1 MSKLVFGKNVEI
13 GSSFVEAFAAAKA
26 AKAEKGRH
34 KTEAQQ
40 RKAAALPAG
49 HEEGIQKLQQL
60 WIAGIAAR
68 IAAFFGVE
76 PKEFGFDLQLFAD
89 SSKKIW
95 TRHQAEDVLAELIA
109 EGDHAAYHCMNLKV
123 VSSPE
128 EDVDGKKHVVTKTT
142 CAVDAVD
149 WNCGSDSIRVYSVAR
164 ARVGLN
170 VKPVQRF
177 SFSEVHLTVNS
188 KGALKGEEVRPAEWL
203 YRATLAYDTVGC
215 HWYAYSRRD
224 GKDLY
229 YQLDGELK
237 EISAE
242 RWFSIARTA
251 LIYNDCSTV
260 TGAYAS
266 AGNLK
271 KHKLVC
277 SCMNEEGLSHLARS
291 IAATGGISL
300 LYTDPDRLGSA
311 KAIAQANVRES
322 APYTAN
328 RPGPQIRVAA
338 VFMGKWKLKDI
349 VTGELF
355 DGCDGWFAANQG
367 LFRRFLEEHGYNVM
381 TDEASVGIG
390 TQARPFAFKGVATSV
405 PGWFMADMALKEEGL
420 CHGADVVV
428 LCASKVTKEQQ
439 EQYRLGIESKG
450 KEGDYAGKL
459 VVVVYD
465 DEIQFDP
472 SDPASYEL
480 IDVLGDL
487 NAQKA
492 EQDLRRPS
500 SLNILKLFRKKESVW
515 KNGMGTSTQLLQSL
529 IPVCPSLKAVMR
541 LGFRAQMGKSVE
553 DICRVEARS
562 VTTQDVLSNIKQSR
576 PVAADEVAAMD
587 LSDAEKSV
595 LSNKDYG
602 MNVVNLAELL
612 APSYCWERDA
622 ALFKDELKAAYK
634 AGKSRADRVR
644 VPIDGTDFVL
654 TPDFAAF
661 YGEAILGLAENGDYQ
676 VFNNLLNKLGVEKGA
691 GIKYPKQHIREM
703 AKLAV
708 QKELDIASKLA
719 GNENAAKIAYLYANA
734 GEAAL
739 LVACTKHLMDQ
750 EAGMDFDGDEMF
762 VANVLTEEQRDEQ
775 IATIDWSDKTAAM
788 EQYVKIQL
796 AYYFGKVL
804 SLVVSIDP
812 DAEDKNAAKS
822 SEKIKEVISAGSGFE
837 APKATVNHD
846 KLWEGLKLGDNMPT
860 REEVEKWQP
869 LNPGNEAAVR
879 NILNANLDVGI
890 VTVIHLVFSDLF
902 FKLEDMAGKTDDKLN
917 ADELKTVEVAKLIM
931 TAVFE
936 NKEVSGQK
944 YDGLRYERVGKLEI
958 VRMDINEYHRIR
970 EASRTMELSR
980 ENMKNFFYDLV
991 ANGRMAQ
998 EFTIDA
1004 CKTLMKVANIEYASD
1019 LRSKVKVL
1027 SRKEMD
1033 INFKYGANEGKIDIV
1048 QPNFGSKESPLYIN
1062 DTRIAQIRGSKKII
1076 VRDWAQNLKMEGYK
1090 AIVAAIKP
1098 LLANKPSFD
1107 SEFIEQLVDLAT
1119 SYPEAAKLARSFQ
1132 TMYMHLNTAQEA
1144 AILEAKMGI
1153 DDPVE
1158 KRLAESEVKA
1168 AHAGFFN
1175 AMGNTIRRGLAGFR
1189 RSLELKGLSKNEIAA
1204 MEAALLISLAYTDKK
1219 GNVDSKLSSFAYRV
1233 LHEEYMRFILDYAC
1247 AEDDRVARFTEDA
1260 LVWVRKDIEPGQDVT
1275 FSDGIGYLYGDKVAE
1290 AKDPLNGEYTIMEED
1305 GRLFASTDV
1314 LNLMP
1319 LQKDNGTIVVETNL
1333 GSEWDCS
1340 HLGSIIKELAPD
1352 ESGKARY
1359 VQLWGKKTWGQDG
1372 DELHDVIAAEDEDGA
1387 FGIGY
1392 VYFGHDNALNDVL
1405 DGIRGQVT
1413 NVTVYTDKSD
1423 PTKRTAIIL
1432 LENCENVTGEEQERA
1447 YVAPVYEDL
1456 PIDEDW
1462 VKPVRKVK
1470 KMVFTPAEEAEPEV
1484 KEAARFK
1491 PAAGFKT
1498 VAIQDM
1504 DEGLSDEFDDM
1515 CIGE

>member
-1 MSKLVFGKNVEI
+1 MKIYTRNQAE
-13 GSSFVEAFAAAKA
+13 EA
-26 AKAEKGRH
+26 
-34 KTEAQQ
+34 
-40 RKAAALPAG
+40 
-49 HEEGIQKLQQL
+49 
-60 WIAGIAAR
+60 IAA
-68 IAAFFGVE
+68 IIG
-76 PKEFGFDLQLFAD
+76 
-89 SSKKIW
+89 
-95 TRHQAEDVLAELIA
+95 EDA
-109 EGDHAAYHCMNLKV
+109 HAAYHCINLKV
-123 VSSPE
+123 LTE
-128 EDVDGKKHVVTKTT
+128 KGEDSVVTNTA
-142 CAVDAVD
+142 CALDAVD
-149 WNCGSDSIRVYSVAR
+149 WNCSSSSAKLYSVAR
-164 ARVGLN
+164 TRVNGK
-170 VKPVQRF
+170 VKPVRRF
-177 SFSEVHLTVNS
+177 TFSEVHLTVNS
-188 KGALKGEEVRPAEWL
+188 KGKLKGEPIQPLAWL

-215 HWYAYSRRD
+215 HWYCYSRRD

-229 YQLDGELK
+229 YQLDGELV
-237 EISAE
+237 EITAE
-242 RWFSIARTA
+242 KWASVAKTA

-260 TGAYAS
+260 TGSYAS

-277 SCMNEEGLSHLARS
+277 SCMNEESVKHLERS
-291 IAATGGISL
+291 IEATGGISL
-300 LYTDPDRLGSA
+300 LYTDPERLGTA

-355 DGCDGWFAANQG
+355 DGCDGWFAANQD
-367 LFRRFLEEHGYNVM
+367 LFRRFLEGHGYNVM
-381 TDEASVGIG
+381 TDEATVGIG
-390 TQARPFAFKGVATSV
+390 IQARPFAFKGVAASM

-420 CHGADVVV
+420 CHGAGVVV
-428 LCASKVTKEQQ
+428 LHASKVTKEQQ

-465 DEIQFDP
+465 DEIKFDP
-472 SDPASYEL
+472 SSPASYEQ

-492 EQDLRRPS
+492 EQDLRKPS
-500 SLNILKLFRKKESVW
+500 SLNILKLFRKEESAW

-529 IPVCPSLKAVMR
+529 IPVCPSLKAILR

-576 PVAADEVAAMD
+576 PVAADEESAMELTD
-587 LSDAEKSV
+587 SEKSV
-595 LSNKDYG
+595 LANNDYG

-612 APSYCWERDA
+612 APSYCWEKDA

-661 YGEAILGLAENGDYQ
+661 YGEAILGLAENGDYE

-691 GIKYPKQHIREM
+691 GTKYPKQHIREM

-734 GEAAL
+734 GESAL

-775 IATIDWSDKTAAM
+775 IAAIDWSDKTAAM
-788 EQYVKIQL
+788 EKYVKIQL
-796 AYYFGKVL
+796 AYYFSQVL

-822 SEKIKEVISAGSGFE
+822 SKKIKEVISAGSGFE

-846 KLWEGLKLGDNMPT
+846 KLWEGLELGDNMPT

-917 ADELKTVEVAKLIM
+917 ADELKTVEVAKMIM
-931 TAVFE
+931 TDVFG

-944 YDGLRYERVGKLEI
+944 YDGLCYERDGKLEI
-958 VRMDINEYHRIR
+958 VCMDINEYHRIR

-1033 INFKYGANEGKIDIV
+1033 IDFKYGANEGKIDIV

-1062 DTRIAQIRGSKKII
+1062 DTRIAQIRDSKKII
-1076 VRDWAQNLKMEGYK
+1076 VRDWAQDLKMEGYK

-1119 SYPEAAKLARSFQ
+1119 SYPEAAKLAKSFR

-1175 AMGNTIRRGLAGFR
+1175 AMGNTIRRGFENFR

-1204 MEAALLISLAYTDKK
+1204 LEAALLVSLAYTDKK

-1233 LHEEYMRFILDYAC
+1233 LPEEYMRFILDYVC

-1290 AKDPLNGEYTIMEED
+1290 AKDLLNGEYTIMEED

-1319 LQKDNGTIVVETNL
+1319 LQKDNSAIVVETNL

-1340 HLGSIIKELAPD
+1340 HLDSIIKELAPD

-1392 VYFGHDNALNDVL
+1392 AYFGHDNALNDVL

-1432 LENCENVTGEEQERA
+1432 LENCENVTGKEQEKA

-1456 PIDEDW
+1456 PVDDDW
-1462 VKPVRKVK
+1462 VKPVRTVK
-1470 KMVFTPAEEAEPEV
+1470 KMVFTPAEETASEAKEAEPEV
-1484 KEAARFK
+1484 KT
-1491 PAAGFKT
+1491 AAGFHS
-1498 VAIQDM
+1498 VEIEEQDE
-1504 DEGLSDEFDDM
+1504 DLADEFDDM
-1515 CIGE
+1515 CYE